1 MTAPVK
7 PACSCRDTDRRA
19 TVLIVDDQEMI
30 RSSLARLL
38 AARGYEVLPT
48 GTAREALT
56 TLASRDVDLVLTDL
70 HMPGMGGLE
79 FLGRAKAMVP
89 GIPLIVVTGYASID
103 SAVEAMKLGACDY
116 VAKPYDSDEVL
127 LRIERALNEHDLSL
141 EVRALREALRAG
153 YDVGRGAH
161 LIGASSTMLRVFD
174 VIAKV
179 ARNSSSVLIQG
190 ETGTGKELVARAI
203 HCSGPRAA
211 KPFVALNC
219 GGISRSLLESAL
231 FGHVKGAFTGAIKD
245 NPGYFVA
252 AEGGTLLLDEITEV
266 DADMQVKLLRA
277 LQERE
282 ATPVGGTKPIPFD
295 ARIVAATNRDARRAV
310 EEGVLRQ
317 DLYYRLAV
325 VVIDLPPLRER
336 TRDIGMLVNYFNARL
351 SAEYGIAPRRIPET
365 VLCLL
370 QRHRWPGNVR
380 ELENVMER
388 AFVLGNGPAMAVEDL
403 PPEISRVAGA
413 QASACLRVCDS
424 THRQAPASPVIQKGP
439 REPGFSHPDSR
450 AEPLTLAECERTS
463 ILRALETA
471 GGNKVKAARILSID
485 RKRLYRLLHKHGLMP
500 RASAVTS
507 DAIPENGS
515 DHEGRDRASG
525 ASCPCRPV
533 GKMESSQAKSASPA
547 CAATDRRTPDESR

>member
-7 PACSCRDTDRRA
+7 RA
-19 TVLIVDDQEMI
+19 TVLIVDDQEMV
-30 RSSLARLL
+30 RSSLARLIG
-38 AARGYEVLPT
+38 ARGYDAISA
-48 GTAREALT
+48 GSAREALS
-56 TLASRDVDLVLTDL
+56 TLSSRDVDLVLTDL

-79 FLGRAKAMVP
+79 FIGRAKAMVP
-89 GIPLIVVTGYASID
+89 GIPVIVVTGYATID

-161 LIGASSTMLRVFD
+161 LIGASPTMLRVFD
-174 VIAKV
+174 IIARV
-179 ARNSSSVLIQG
+179 ARNSSSVLVQG

-203 HCSGPRAA
+203 HFSGPRAA

-295 ARIVAATNRDARRAV
+295 VRMIAATNRHARRAV

-325 VVIDLPPLRER
+325 VVVDLPPLRER
-336 TRDIGMLVNYFNARL
+336 TRDIGTLVNYFNARL
-351 SAEYGIAPRRIPET
+351 SAEHGIAPRMIPET
-365 VLCLL
+365 VLRLL

-380 ELENVMER
+380 ELKNVMER
-388 AFVLGNGPAMAVEDL
+388 AFVLGNGPAMVVEDL
-403 PPEISRVAGA
+403 PPEISIVAGA
-413 QASACLRVCDS
+413 QA
-424 THRQAPASPVIQKGP
+424 TAPARPVIQKEP
-439 REPGFSHPDSR
+439 REPGYGHLDSR

-500 RASAVTS
+500 KASAVTS
-507 DAIPENGS
+507 GPIPKNGPDHGGHSGRAREASDAGPARS
-515 DHEGRDRASG
+515 
-525 ASCPCRPV
+525 V
-533 GKMESSQAKSASPA
+533 ESPQAESAPPA
-547 CAATDRRTPDESR
+547 CAAADRRARDESRWR